1 MRISSF
7 IIIIAVSAALVS
19 CEKDLKPDPISFNA
33 TTTNS
38 DYQVG
43 DTVDFSFSGNPDMI
57 TFYSGE
63 AGTNY
68 DFRERTTAEGTPQMQ
83 FTSYAQYG
91 TQTKT
96 LALLVSGDFT
106 GDYTEEGISKATWT
120 DITSEAA
127 LSTGADNT
135 PSGIIDLSRFNT
147 GDKPIYVAF
156 KYTGVTGSTQK
167 TWTIKNFGI
176 NLSLPD
182 GAVSSIASLVSAEW
196 KAINVKN
203 PAKGWVISATQ
214 LQMVG
219 GAADVEDN
227 EDWLIT
233 TRLYLNKVSPD
244 RGVPIKDI
252 SQRLDHFYHVYSK
265 PGIYKAVFTA
275 FNAAGDKQESTLKE
289 IDITVR

>member
-7 IIIIAVSAALVS
+7 IIIIAVSAALAS

-33 TTTNS
+33 TTTGS
-38 DYQVG
+38 DFQAG
-43 DTVDFSFSGNPDMI
+43 DTVHFSFSGNPDMI

-63 AGTNY
+63 PGTNY
-68 DFRERTTAEGTPQMQ
+68 DFKERTSAEGIPQMQ

-91 TQTKT
+91 LQTGT
-96 LALLVSGDFT
+96 LALLVSTDFT
-106 GDYTEEGISKATWT
+106 GEYTAAGISGATWT

-127 LSTGADNT
+127 LSAGTDNT

-147 GDKPIYVAF
+147 GDKPVYVAF
-156 KYTGVTGSTQK
+156 KYTGATGSTQK

-176 NLSLPD
+176 DLSMPD

-196 KAINVKN
+196 KAVNIKN
-203 PAKGWVISATQ
+203 PVKGWAISATQ
-214 LQMVG
+214 LQMAG
-219 GAADVEDN
+219 GTADVEDN

-244 RGVPIKDI
+244 RGIAIKDI
-252 SQRLDHFYHVYSK
+252 SERLDNFYYVYSK
-265 PGIYKAVFTA
+265 PGTYKAVFTA
-275 FNAAGDKQESTLKE
+275 FSAAGNKQESTLKK

>member
-63 AGTNY
+63 PGANY
-68 DFRERTTAEGTPQMQ
+68 DFKERTSAEGIPQMQ

-96 LALLVSGDFT
+96 LALLVSTDFT
-106 GDYTEEGISKATWT
+106 GEYTEEGISKATWT
-120 DITSEAA
+120 DITSEAV

-135 PSGIIDLSRFNT
+135 PSGTIDLSRFNT
-147 GDKPIYVAF
+147 EDKPIYVAF
-156 KYTGVTGSTQK
+156 KYTGATGSTQK

-176 NLSLPD
+176 DLDMPD
-182 GAVSSIASLVSAEW
+182 GTASSIANLVSAEW
-196 KAINVKN
+196 KGVNVKN
-203 PAKGWVISATQ
+203 PVKGWVISATQ
-214 LQMVG
+214 LQMTG
-219 GAADVEDN
+219 GTADMEDN

-244 RGVPIKDI
+244 KGVPIKDI
-252 SQRLDHFYHVYSK
+252 SERLDHFYYIYSK
-265 PGIYKAVFTA
+265 PGTYKAVFTA
-275 FNAAGDKQESTLKE
+275 FNAMGNKQESALKE